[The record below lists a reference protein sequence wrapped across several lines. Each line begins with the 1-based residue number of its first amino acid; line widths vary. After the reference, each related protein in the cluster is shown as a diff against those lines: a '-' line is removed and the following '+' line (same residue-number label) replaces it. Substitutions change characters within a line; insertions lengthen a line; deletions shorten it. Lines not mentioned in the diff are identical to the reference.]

1 MTIQVNNNRIVNKMG
16 YPLELSKVC
25 DTFNEMFKALED
37 VAALQSKLPTPYDM
51 HPALIKA
58 RDIVDW
64 NKLKEDDDEGPYDPT
79 RAGGLYEPLE
89 DGDR

>member
-1 MTIQVNNNRIVNKMG
+1 MKLQVTGDYILNEMG
-16 YPLELSKVC
+16 HPLDAGKVC

-37 VAALQSKLPTPYDM
+37 IAALQSKLPYPYDM

-64 NKLKEDDDEGPYDPT
+64 QSKAMAE
-79 RAGGLYEPLE
+79 
-89 DGDR
+89 